1 LRQYLFEIMVAQLE
15 GIEFDQHG
23 AVGGMKIADAWTWLQ
38 LEQAQEPAD
47 MLVCLR
53 GDLLAEIDQ
62 ERLIAGAPKSR
73 GLGSRWEHARLLYCV
88 TPGTTA

>member
-1 LRQYLFEIMVAQLE
+1 MAQLE

-23 AVGGMKIADAWTWLQ
+23 AVGGMKIADAWNRLQ

-62 ERLIAGAPKSR
+62 ERLIAGALKSR
-73 GLGSRWEHARLLYCV
+73 GLGSR
-88 TPGTTA
+88 

>member
-1 LRQYLFEIMVAQLE
+1 
-15 GIEFDQHG
+15 
-23 AVGGMKIADAWTWLQ
+23 MKIADACDWLQ

-62 ERLIAGAPKSR
+62 ERLIAGALKSR
-73 GLGSRWEHARLLYCV
+73 GLGSRWEHARILYCV
-88 TPGTTA
+88 TPARLRLTLRDVQTTIRQPGGGL